1 MKNSTITNT
10 PTDEQYQLEAMRSD
24 LDKAIQVIDLLLV
37 NVSECNHQ
45 ALKEGNKEQ
54 CLKMESTFNGLIYAM
69 SVLNDVKYGRTVS
82 LSNWIARLSNVD
94 GNMYK

>member
-1 MKNSTITNT
+1 MKNSTNTNT

-24 LDKAIQVIDLLLV
+24 LDKAIQVIDLLLD

-45 ALKEGNKEQ
+45 ALKEGNKEL
-54 CLKMESTFNGLIYAM
+54 CLIMKGTFNGLINAM
-69 SVLNDVKYGRTVS
+69 SVLNDVKYGRTERLNDWV
-82 LSNWIARLSNVD
+82 ARFSNVD